1 MAKPSAKRVEPPVY
15 AIKTVDIDSFDE
27 DSDESEN
34 EKIQKKPKQ
43 KVTHY
48 RRPVNDGPVLNPIDK
63 LTLSTEVSIRYHQRR
78 KNHYDT
84 VYKWMVFAVIMLAA
98 GGVLLNL
105 NRPELFGLG
114 TVAIAGF
121 TLVWNLTQKS
131 REHDILR
138 NRYQNL
144 LDQIRMAGE
153 PTKKDIYNW
162 RTIRLNIQTDEPP
175 IHWAIVNDCYYDV
188 ARAWDLRP
196 KKKACPLLL
205 RPFMNWIRF

>member
-1 MAKPSAKRVEPPVY
+1 MAKASAERVDPPVY
-15 AIKTVDIDSFDE
+15 TIATVDIDTFD
-27 DSDESEN
+27 DEGRE
-34 EKIQKKPKQ
+34 KKPQKTR

-48 RRPVNDGPVLNPIDK
+48 RLPVNDGPVLNPIDK

-78 KNHYDT
+78 KNHYDG
-84 VYKWMVFAVIMLAA
+84 VYKWMIFGVIMMAA
-98 GGVLLNL
+98 GGVFLNL
-105 NRPELFGLG
+105 NQPELFGLG

-144 LDQIRMAGE
+144 LEQIRMTGE
-153 PTKKDIYNW
+153 PSKQDLYNW
-162 RTIRLNIQTDEPP
+162 RTIRLNIQADEPP
-175 IHWAIVNDCYYDV
+175 MHWAVVNDCYYDV

-196 KKKACPLLL
+196 KKKSCPLIL

>member
-1 MAKPSAKRVEPPVY
+1 MANSSAKRVESPVY
-15 AIKTVDIDSFDE
+15 AIKTVDIDSYDDE
-27 DSDESEN
+27 N
-34 EKIQKKPKQ
+34 TAKKTEKKT
-43 KVTHY
+43 VTHF
-48 RRPVNDGPVLNPIDK
+48 RRPINDGPVLNPIDK

-78 KNHYDT
+78 KNHYDG
-84 VYKWMVFAVIMLAA
+84 VYKWMVFGVIMMAA
-98 GGVLLNL
+98 GGMMLNL
-105 NRPELFGLG
+105 NRPEIFGIG
-114 TVAIAGF
+114 TIAIAGF

-144 LDQIRMAGE
+144 LEQIRMAGE
-153 PTKKDIYNW
+153 PSKKDIYNW

-196 KKKACPLLL
+196 KKKSCPLFL
-205 RPFMNWIRF
+205 RPFMNWVRF